1 MHFECI
7 MSNDSALG
15 QGMVSR
21 RLLELVTT
29 LVYSG
34 SFAQIVPLLMA
45 EAKDHEARTEI
56 HA

>member
-15 QGMVSR
+15 QAMVSR

-45 EAKDHEARTEI
+45 EAKDHEA
-56 HA
+56 